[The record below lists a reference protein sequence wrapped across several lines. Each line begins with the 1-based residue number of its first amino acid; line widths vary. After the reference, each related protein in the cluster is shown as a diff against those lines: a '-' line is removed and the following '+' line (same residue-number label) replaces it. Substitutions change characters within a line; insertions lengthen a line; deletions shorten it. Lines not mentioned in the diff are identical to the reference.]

1 MVVHHGIQRMQAKQE
16 LNNIELTTRMRL
28 RRKKSYITKSLHPRK
43 KPKTYFNAYHNSPM
57 FLFIL
62 ISILFHNTKADQI
75 LLDQQQSSNTISL
88 HPIILIASII
98 AAVSVVV
105 LCLALFFA
113 WKKGKERFRL
123 QMEEMHMTKETHREF
138 TTTLPH
144 HLPPALPPYR
154 HNEDESVDDVMVMDQ
169 ESAIPL
175 PTPSQLDEK
184 SMISLSIV
192 DSKSYL
198 PGDVETQ
205 SNASMESYT
214 FSLNSY
220 APSSIANSSTAY
232 GY

>member
-1 MVVHHGIQRMQAKQE
+1 
-16 LNNIELTTRMRL
+16 
-28 RRKKSYITKSLHPRK
+28 
-43 KPKTYFNAYHNSPM
+43 
-57 FLFIL
+57 
-62 ISILFHNTKADQI
+62 
-75 LLDQQQSSNTISL
+75 
-88 HPIILIASII
+88 
-98 AAVSVVV
+98 
-105 LCLALFFA
+105 
-113 WKKGKERFRL
+113 
-123 QMEEMHMTKETHREF
+123 MTKETHREF
-138 TTTLPH
+138 TTNPPH

-154 HNEDESVDDVMVMDQ
+154 NNEDESVDDAMVMDQ